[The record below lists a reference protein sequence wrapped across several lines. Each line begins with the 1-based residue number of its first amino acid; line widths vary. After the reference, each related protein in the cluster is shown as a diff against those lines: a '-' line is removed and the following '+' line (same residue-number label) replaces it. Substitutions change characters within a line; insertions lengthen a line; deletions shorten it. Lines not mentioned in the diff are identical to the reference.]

1 MSEETFDPLRE
12 QEQRERAQAAAVAR
26 GPQPS
31 LIGRVLTWC
40 GLQLVAL
47 VIFIGFPAFWTFA
60 APVSWITY
68 ERHDDRVVART
79 KTCLLFVVP
88 FKKQTVDPVVGIG
101 EHIHRGE
108 IHRERRKGRDR
119 QTRSEDEGFLEIHG
133 PEGTAEVSVTPFNL
147 KSVQERSVA
156 FLNDPAAKE
165 LTLFVVANWK
175 FSVLGG
181 GLISLLTVL
190 YIFAIVVGLFQKFVH
205 LIQWARGVPPNQ
217 RLWANI
223 KPPGQ

>member
-1 MSEETFDPLRE
+1 MSNETFDPLYE
-12 QEQRERAQAAAVAR
+12 QEQREQARAATATR

-31 LIGRVLTWC
+31 LIGRALTWC

-47 VIFIGFPAFWTFA
+47 AIFIGFPALWTA
-60 APVSWITY
+60 MAPVSWITY
-68 ERHDDRVVART
+68 ERHDGRVVAHT
-79 KTCLLFVVP
+79 TTCLLFVIP
-88 FKKQTVDPVVGIG
+88 FNRQTVDPVIGIG
-101 EHIHRGE
+101 EHVLRGE
-108 IHRERRKGRDR
+108 LHRQRQPGRDK

-133 PEGTAEVSVTPFNL
+133 PEQTAEVSVTPFNL

-156 FLNDPAAKE
+156 FLNDPAAQK

-190 YIFAIVVGLFQKFVH
+190 YVLVIVVGLFQKFVH
-205 LIQWARGVPPNQ
+205 VFQWARGVPPAQ

-223 KPPGQ
+223 TPPGK

>member
-1 MSEETFDPLRE
+1 MSDETFDPLRE
-12 QEQRERAQAAAVAR
+12 QEQREQARAAAAAR
-26 GPQPS
+26 GPQSS
-31 LIGRVLTWC
+31 LIRRAFTWC
-40 GLQLVAL
+40 FLQLIAL
-47 VIFIGFPAFWTFA
+47 AVFIGFPALWTA
-60 APVSWITY
+60 MAPVSWITF
-68 ERHDDRVVART
+68 ERHDVRVVAHT
-79 KTCLLFVVP
+79 TTCLLFVVP
-88 FKKQTVDPVVGIG
+88 FKQQTVDPVVGIG
-101 EHIHRGE
+101 EHVHRGE
-108 IHRERRKGRDR
+108 IHRQRRPGRDK

-156 FLNDPAAKE
+156 FLNDPNAKE

-190 YIFAIVVGLFQKFVH
+190 YVLAIVVGLFQKFVH
-205 LIQWARGVPPNQ
+205 VIQWARGVPPAQ

-223 KPPGQ
+223 KPAGK